1 MSTLRA
7 VSSRLRTLF
16 ILLLIPAG
24 AVYAAPNSFMQ
35 QAQNPFDNDG
45 DSLPDLGLATP
56 TAEGEKHL
64 AEMAKA
70 FGEASMTDNGLTTGE
85 QARQFAFGQVR
96 DAVSGEVNDRIESW
110 LSPLGKA
117 SVNLQVDDAGK
128 FGGSSGSWFIPWSDN
143 NRYLSWSQL
152 GLTQQTDGLVSNAG
166 IGQRWIAGSWLL
178 GYNTFY
184 DNLLD
189 ENLQR
194 AGLGAEAWG
203 ENLRLS
209 ANYYQP
215 FAGWRDG
222 SDVQEQ
228 RMARGYDVTAKAWL
242 PWFHHLNTSVSF
254 EQYFG
259 DSVDLFNSGTGY
271 HNPMAVNL
279 GLNYTPVPL
288 VTLSAAHKQGES
300 GVSQNNLGLKLNY
313 RFGVPLA
320 KQLSASEVAATR
332 SLRGSRYDSP
342 ERDNLPAMEFRQRK
356 TLSVYLATPPWD
368 LKGGETVMLKLQI
381 RSAHGIR
388 QIHWQGDTQALSL
401 TSPAK
406 STSSDGWSVIMP
418 AWNDG
423 DGAKNQWRLSAVV
436 EDENGQRVSS
446 NEITLSV
453 VQPLVAL
460 PNDDPRWK
468 LLPEE

>member
-1 MSTLRA
+1 M
-7 VSSRLRTLF
+7 VVFSRIPSLF
-16 ILLLIPAG
+16 YVLLCCGG
-24 AVYAAPNSFMQ
+24 AVQAAQNSYIH
-35 QAQNPFDNDG
+35 QAQNPFDNNGDG
-45 DSLPDLGLATP
+45 LPDLGLAKP
-56 TAEGEKHL
+56 TSEREKHI

-70 FGEASMTDNGLTTGE
+70 FGEASMVDNGLTTGE

-96 DAVSGEVNDRIESW
+96 DAVSGEVNQQIESW
-110 LSPLGKA
+110 LSPWGNA
-117 SVNLQVDDAGK
+117 SVDLLVDEDGQ
-128 FGGSSGSWFIPWSDN
+128 FTGSSGRWFIPWQDN

-166 IGQRWIAGSWLL
+166 IGQRWLAGSWLL

-215 FAGWRDG
+215 FAGWRSR

-271 HNPMAVNL
+271 HNPVAVNL

-288 VTLSAAHKQGES
+288 LTLSAAHKQGES
-300 GVSQNNLGLKLNY
+300 GESQNNLGLKVNY

-320 KQLSASEVAATR
+320 KQLSSAEVAATR

-342 ERDNLPAMEFRQRK
+342 ERDSLPVMEFRQRK
-356 TLSVYLATPPWD
+356 NLSVYLATPPWD

-381 RSAHGIR
+381 RSTHGIR
-388 QIHWQGDTQALSL
+388 QLHWQGDTQALSL

-406 STSSDGWSVIMP
+406 SNSSEGWSVIMP
-418 AWNDG
+418 AWNEG
-423 DGAKNQWRLSAVV
+423 DGARNSWKLSVVV
-436 EDENGQRVSS
+436 EDEDGQRVSS

-453 VQPLVAL
+453 AQPLIAL
-460 PNDDPRWK
+460 PDDDPRWK
-468 LLPEE
+468 LLPDE

>member
-1 MSTLRA
+1 MIVSTPLR
-7 VSSRLRTLF
+7 LLPLLCLF
-16 ILLLIPAG
+16 TAG
-24 AVYAAPNSFMQ
+24 AVYAEPNSFIH
-35 QAQNPFDNDG
+35 QAQNPFDNNGDG
-45 DSLPDLGLATP
+45 LPDLGLATP
-56 TAEGEKHL
+56 SSQNEKHL

-70 FGEASMTDNGLTTGE
+70 FGEASMTNNGLTTGE

-96 DAVSGEVNDRIESW
+96 EVVSGEVNQHIESW
-110 LSPLGKA
+110 LSPWGNA
-117 SVNLQVDDAGK
+117 SVNVLVDDEGN
-128 FGGSSGSWFIPWSDN
+128 FNGSSGNWFIPWNDN

-152 GLTQQTDGLVSNAG
+152 GLTQQSDGLVSNAG
-166 IGQRWIAGSWLL
+166 VGQRWIAGSWLL

-194 AGLGAEAWG
+194 GGLGAEAWG

-215 FAGWRDG
+215 FASWRD
-222 SDVQEQ
+222 SSSTREQ
-228 RMARGYDVTAKAWL
+228 RMAPGYDITAKAWL

-259 DSVDLFNSGTGY
+259 DNVDLFNTGTGY

-288 VTLSAAHKQGES
+288 VTLTAAHKQGES

-313 RFGVPLA
+313 RFGVPLV
-320 KQLSASEVAATR
+320 KQLSAGEVAATR
-332 SLRGSRYDSP
+332 SLRGSRYASP
-342 ERDNLPAMEFRQRK
+342 ERDNMPTMEFRQRK

-381 RSAHGIR
+381 RSTHGIR
-388 QIHWQGDTQALSL
+388 ELHWQGDTQALSL
-401 TSPAK
+401 TSPANRA
-406 STSSDGWSVIMP
+406 SSDGWSIILP
-418 AWNDG
+418 AWDERE
-423 DGAKNQWRLSAVV
+423 GADNRWRLSVV
-436 EDENGQRVSS
+436 AEDENGQRVSS
-446 NEITLSV
+446 NEITLTV
-453 VQPLVAL
+453 VQPLVAI
-460 PNDDPRWK
+460 PDDDLRWK

>member
-1 MSTLRA
+1 YARELPELPPSAYWWRKAAQDVQRMTVAGDKSLLEWVMAHCTGQGWQLQIAQTGERSSVLAWQQGELMLGFWEGKMQPELAQAFIEEVFRTAPVDLAERHAILNGQRPGERVDPGRIICSCFSVGENAIREAIAEGCDSAAALGAKLRCGTNCGSCVPELKGMCKVTVFLSTTLMA
-7 VSSRLRTLF
+7 VSSRIRSLF
-16 ILLLIPAG
+16 LLPLISAG
-24 AVYAAPNSFMQ
+24 AVYGAPNSFIQ
-35 QAQNPFDNDG
+35 QAQNPFDNNGDG
-45 DSLPDLGLATP
+45 LPDLGLAAP
-56 TAEGEKHL
+56 SSAREKHL

-96 DAVSGEVNDRIESW
+96 DALSGEVNQQIETW
-110 LSPLGKA
+110 LSPWGHA
-117 SVNLQVDDAGK
+117 SVDLLVDEEGN
-128 FGGSSGSWFIPWSDN
+128 FTGSSGRWFVPWQDN

-166 IGQRWIAGSWLL
+166 IGQRWLAGTWLL

-184 DNLLD
+184 DNQLD

-215 FAGWRDG
+215 FASWRNH

-259 DSVDLFNSGTGY
+259 DSVHLFISGTGY

-279 GLNYTPVPL
+279 G
-288 VTLSAAHKQGES
+288 A
-300 GVSQNNLGLKLNY
+300 GLY
-313 RFGVPLA
+313 PRA
-320 KQLSASEVAATR
+320 VA
-332 SLRGSRYDSP
+332 DVF
-342 ERDNLPAMEFRQRK
+342 LP
-356 TLSVYLATPPWD
+356 P
-368 LKGGETVMLKLQI
+368 
-381 RSAHGIR
+381 
-388 QIHWQGDTQALSL
+388 
-401 TSPAK
+401 
-406 STSSDGWSVIMP
+406 
-418 AWNDG
+418 
-423 DGAKNQWRLSAVV
+423 
-436 EDENGQRVSS
+436 
-446 NEITLSV
+446 
-453 VQPLVAL
+453 
-460 PNDDPRWK
+460 
-468 LLPEE
+468 